1 MINNEITIFQNI
13 TDYFKIAFEEISLEL
28 IKEKLN
34 SSNNTG
40 TEKIDTLPAAQTE
53 NNVSVL
59 IGITGSYSG
68 RLILSANND
77 TVENFVREM
86 NAGMPV
92 DSEESG
98 NYFAE
103 FANMICGKALSSVNN
118 TTDNIKLWLSPPAV
132 LSGTGMEIV
141 SLGLHSEEIYYTG
154 NTGKIILNVGLKKG
168 E

>member
-34 SSNNTG
+34 STNNTD
-40 TEKIDTLPAAQTE
+40 KIDSLLTDQTE

-68 RLILSANND
+68 RLVLSANSD

-86 NAGMPV
+86 NSGMPV
-92 DSEESG
+92 DEEEAG

-118 TTDNIKLWLSPPAV
+118 TTDKIKLWLSPPAV

-154 NTGKIILNVGLKKG
+154 NTGKIILNIGLKKG
-168 E
+168 D

>member
-1 MINNEITIFQNI
+1 LINNEITIFQNI
-13 TDYFKIAFEEISLEL
+13 TDYFKVAFEEISFKL

-34 SSNNTG
+34 STNNTSSD
-40 TEKIDTLPAAQTE
+40 KIDTLLTAPTE
-53 NNVSVL
+53 NNVFVL

-68 RLILSANND
+68 RLVLSANTD
-77 TVENFVREM
+77 TVDNFVREM
-86 NAGMPV
+86 NAGIPV

-132 LSGTGMEIV
+132 LSGTGMEII
-141 SLGLHSEEIYYTG
+141 SLGLHAEEIYYTG
-154 NTGKIILNVGLKKG
+154 NTGKIILNIGLKKG
-168 E
+168 D